1 MRKFTEA
8 LKTECQTPETKYNIS
23 INKDKV
29 SVEIEL
35 PMELDISEDEAKILE
50 ANIHNMMEVILSKYF
65 D

>member
-50 ANIHNMMEVILSKYF
+50 AKYF